1 MPPTQSQPAAQAVR
15 PPSKPGVTDV
25 LLCQRF
31 LPEHGGSIRWMYE
44 VYRRW
49 PGPVDVVTHD
59 YYGSPPRTPEFPE
72 APNRPAGGDHV
83 TAANLTLDRRDIFM
97 RGWGLDRPG
106 HIVRYLRMMR
116 AVRQRLRRGGRVRV
130 HCIHAVPE
138 AASLLPLKVLY
149 RDRLKI
155 ISYAHG
161 EEITACESSRQL
173 RWLMR
178 QSHRGITLM
187 LANSSY
193 TRSLVSKYIDPE
205 RVHIV
210 HPGVEMSEFA
220 HALELGRQWRAEQG
234 LGEHRILLTVGRLD
248 PRKNHGAVIESMA
261 RLAERH
267 ADVLY
272 IIAGEG
278 RHRPVL
284 ERRAAELGLAER
296 VRFIGAVDG
305 RLKLA
310 LFGACDVFAMPAIR
324 DGTDVEGFGMVFLE
338 AAACGKPSLAG
349 IAGGQADAVDHERTG
364 LVVDGTDCD
373 AVTAALDRLLSDK
386 RWRTRLGEAAYR
398 WAHQFDWDRVVQRT
412 VQLVED
418 TTGNP

>member
-1 MPPTQSQPAAQAVR
+1 M
-15 PPSKPGVTDV
+15 

-49 PGPVDVVTHD
+49 PGPVEVVTHD
-59 YYGSPPRTPEFPE
+59 YYGAPPRTAEFPD
-72 APNRPAGGDHV
+72 APQRPAGGDHV
-83 TAANLTLDRRDIFM
+83 TAANLKVDRRDLFM
-97 RGWGLDRPG
+97 RGWGVDRPS
-106 HIVRYLRMMR
+106 HLVRYLRMTR
-116 AVRQRLRRGGRVRV
+116 AIGERLRRGGRVRV

-138 AASLLPLKVLY
+138 AASLLPLKALY

-178 QSHRGITLM
+178 QSHRGVALM
-187 LANSSY
+187 LANSRY
-193 TRSLVSKYIDPE
+193 TRDLVSNYIDPA
-205 RVHIV
+205 RVQVV
-210 HPGVEMSEFA
+210 HPGVEMSGFA
-220 HALELGRQWRAEQG
+220 QALELGRRWRTEQG
-234 LGEHRILLTVGRLD
+234 LGERRILLTVGRLD
-248 PRKNHGAVIESMA
+248 PRKNHAAVIES
-261 RLAERH
+261 LASLGERH

-296 VRFIGAVDG
+296 VRFVGAVDG

-324 DGTDVEGFGMVFLE
+324 EGTDVEGFGMVFLE

-364 LVVDGTDCD
+364 LVVDGTDRE

-386 RWRTRLGEAAYR
+386 RWRTGLGEAAYG

-418 TTGNP
+418 TTGDP